1 MISDAELLSWTKAD
15 EADTD
20 LLRALERAA
29 VLTIQHRT
37 GRYWGVEDE
46 IVETRFWRGGPIE
59 LQVEP
64 TDGTVAVEYWDGSA
78 WAAADASTFYVSG
91 RFLRAAAT
99 PPPVWPATTTD
110 LRLTYTG
117 GATVDAGDADVW
129 DAPEDIKLA
138 VRLLV
143 AHLYLNRETVVVGVT
158 ANEVPF
164 GVDALI
170 RDHRRASV

>member
-1 MISDAELLSWTKAD
+1 MISDAELLSWTKA
-15 EADTD
+15 EAEDTD

-37 GRYWGVEDE
+37 GKYWGVEAE
-46 IVETRFWRGGPIE
+46 IVETRLWRGGPLE

-64 TDGTVAVEYWDGSA
+64 TDGTVAIEYWDGSA
-78 WAAADASTFYVSG
+78 WAEADASTYYVSG
-91 RFLRAAAT
+91 AFLKRADRLA
-99 PPPVWPATTTD
+99 PVTEQE

-117 GATVDAGDADVW
+117 GATVDVGDPDVW

-143 AHLYLNRETVVVGVT
+143 AHFYLNRETVVVGVT

-170 RDHRRASV
+170 RDHRVLAV